1 MALPSTPEAAT
12 MKRLGASL
20 VALFALAAC
29 NDPGLVGVRGFN
41 EATAA
46 EVAGCTLIT
55 NIRMAPGVY
64 GPLLADQGL
73 RYARNMVKDEAR
85 AAGATHVVF
94 DLQRPGEP
102 VYEVRAGAFR
112 CPA

>member
-1 MALPSTPEAAT
+1 
-12 MKRLGASL
+12 MKRLAF
-20 VALFALAAC
+20 ALPVLIGLAAC
-29 NDPGLVGVRGFN
+29 NDPGLAGVRGVT

-46 EVAGCTLIT
+46 EVVGCTLLT

-64 GPLLADQGL
+64 GPVLAEPGL

-94 DLQRPGEP
+94 DLARPGEP
-102 VYEVRAGAFR
+102 TYEVRAGAWR

>member
-1 MALPSTPEAAT
+1 MNRLALALPV
-12 MKRLGASL
+12 L
-20 VALFALAAC
+20 VALAAC
-29 NDPGLVGVRGFN
+29 NDPGLTGVRGVT

-46 EVAGCTLIT
+46 EVAGCTLLT

-64 GPLLADQGL
+64 GPVLAEPGL

-94 DLQRPGEP
+94 DLARPGEP
-102 VYEVRAGAFR
+102 IYEVRAGAWR